1 MAKVPVQI
9 VVCNIVAVTSHQV
22 VQDANFELGGSYV
35 PKKKPRPLV
44 PKCTLVVQ
52 PSDGLSIYSV
62 NTSTY
67 DDRCIV
73 VREEAS
79 SMCQHHLCKQNR
91 AIHINS
97 QKVASFSC
105 QHLESTRDCTTPLQT
120 FNGIS
125 DEVISSY
132 LCDDETKKTLAE
144 VANASKAQSFPVVVH
159 VSPTMYCI
167 FGMATTNNT
176 VGYCHVKVTEKEI
189 KCCSKDCKGML
200 KSKQQKSRKVC
211 THIHLLLAL
220 GIFTHNECV
229 SADLRPP
236 IVTDSSLTTI
246 DRSGSKSRKATM
258 GLKMKLKLPYVIP
271 KPIIQAAGKM
281 DFSVWPEQFEPD
293 QTLCDLCKSP
303 LGQSK
308 PHPNQRGRS
317 IIMTNGCPF
326 KTVKMLV
333 KDCSCCFAMHQVF
346 LYTLGL
352 FNISDKVL
360 VALEILLEFREL
372 FKRGVP
378 ISVAMKSKLALMV
391 QKVEA
396 ITECNMDSGVCGICS
411 TVGEVYF
418 GDGNEKIAAALA
430 RLITHH
436 YKI

>member
-1 MAKVPVQI
+1 
-9 VVCNIVAVTSHQV
+9 
-22 VQDANFELGGSYV
+22 
-35 PKKKPRPLV
+35 
-44 PKCTLVVQ
+44 
-52 PSDGLSIYSV
+52 
-62 NTSTY
+62 
-67 DDRCIV
+67 
-73 VREEAS
+73 
-79 SMCQHHLCKQNR
+79 
-91 AIHINS
+91 
-97 QKVASFSC
+97 
-105 QHLESTRDCTTPLQT
+105 
-120 FNGIS
+120 
-125 DEVISSY
+125 
-132 LCDDETKKTLAE
+132 
-144 VANASKAQSFPVVVH
+144 
-159 VSPTMYCI
+159 
-167 FGMATTNNT
+167 
-176 VGYCHVKVTEKEI
+176 
-189 KCCSKDCKGML
+189 
-200 KSKQQKSRKVC
+200 
-211 THIHLLLAL
+211 
-220 GIFTHNECV
+220 
-229 SADLRPP
+229 
-236 IVTDSSLTTI
+236 
-246 DRSGSKSRKATM
+246 
-258 GLKMKLKLPYVIP
+258 MKLKLPYVIP

-418 GDGNEKIAAALA
+418 GDGNEKNCCSISEIDYSPLQDIDCEEDDPISLEMFLEKLKYNLVEKTTYTRSEKATIHFSTIPPVIAPSLRGTKLFNTEGEKKVLFSSNMANLMKVIQ
-430 RLITHH
+430 LFCIIG
-436 YKI
+436 YPLK